1 MQEFPCSSSLLGG
14 TWPENTETKQGTR
27 RIWSSTCGTAEK
39 LGFALE
45 GARGQAIWLP
55 QELAAT
61 GGPLCFGLSGC
72 LLFFSN
78 GESRSWSCPVF
89 EEEAELGPSAGHFS
103 RQCLCA
109 PEPGPSDPQEPW
121 QLEYMGVSCA
131 HMCVFSSL
139 ISAPRRSRMAAGSSL
154 GLHAFM
160 VISGKKDPFV
170 PMSQAEVLS
179 LH

>member
-1 MQEFPCSSSLLGG
+1 MLLFPPGWDVAREHRNETGNEENLVFYLWDCREARICLGG
-14 TWPENTETKQGTR
+14 GQRTGHLASSGVGSNRRAALLWPVWMSPVLLEWRKQV
-27 RIWSSTCGTAEK
+27 
-39 LGFALE
+39 LE
-45 GARGQAIWLP
+45 LP
-55 QELAAT
+55 
-61 GGPLCFGLSGC
+61 S
-72 LLFFSN
+72 
-78 GESRSWSCPVF
+78 F